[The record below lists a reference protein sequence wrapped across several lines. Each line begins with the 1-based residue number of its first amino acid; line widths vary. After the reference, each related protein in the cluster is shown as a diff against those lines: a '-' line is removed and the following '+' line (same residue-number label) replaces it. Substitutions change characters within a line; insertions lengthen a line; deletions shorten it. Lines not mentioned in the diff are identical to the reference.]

1 MSKHNFRKLEIW
13 IQSMNIVK
21 EVYEII
27 AKFPVDERFG
37 LKSQMSRCAVSV
49 PSNIAEGSSRS
60 SIKEFSHF
68 LDIALGSSFELETQ
82 LIIAQDLFQ
91 IDNES
96 IIEKCQNLQRMITGF
111 KQKINN

>member
-13 IQSMNIVK
+13 IQSMNLVK
-21 EVYEII
+21 DVYEVI
-27 AKFPVDERFG
+27 ALFPVDERFG
-37 LKSQMSRCAVSV
+37 LKSQMSRCAISV

-82 LIIAQDLFQ
+82 LIIAQDLF
-91 IDNES
+91 NVNNFEL
-96 IIEKCQNLQRMITGF
+96 IEKCQNLQRMITGF

>member
-27 AKFPVDERFG
+27 ALFPTDERFG
-37 LKSQMSRCAVSV
+37 LKSQITRCAVSV

-91 IDNES
+91 IDNEL

>member
-1 MSKHNFRKLEIW
+1 ME
-13 IQSMNIVK
+13 IVK
-21 EVYEII
+21 EVYLIVSS
-27 AKFPVDERFG
+27 FPIDERYG
-37 LKSQMSRCAVSV
+37 LKSQMSRCAISV

-60 SIKEFSHF
+60 SIKDFSHF

-82 LIIAQDLFQ
+82 LIIAQELFQ
-91 IDNES
+91 VDNES

>member
-13 IQSMNIVK
+13 IQSMSIVK
-21 EVYEII
+21 EVYQII
-27 AKFPVDERFG
+27 ATFPVDERFG

-91 IDNES
+91 IDNEL
-96 IIEKCQNLQRMITGF
+96 IIEQCQNLQRMIIGF

>member
-13 IQSMNIVK
+13 IQSMDIVK
-21 EVYEII
+21 EVYEVV
-27 AKFPVDERFG
+27 ASFPIDERFG
-37 LKSQMSRCAVSV
+37 LKSQMSRCAISV

-82 LIIAQDLFQ
+82 LIITQDLFQ

>member
-13 IQSMNIVK
+13 IQSINIVK

-27 AKFPVDERFG
+27 ATFPVDERFG

-68 LDIALGSSFELETQ
+68 LDVALGSSFELETQ

-91 IDNES
+91 TDNES
-96 IIEKCQNLQRMITGF
+96 IIEKCQNLQRMIIGF

>member
-13 IQSMNIVK
+13 IQSMEVVK
-21 EVYEII
+21 DVYKII
-27 AKFPVDERFG
+27 ALFPIEERFG

-82 LIIAQDLFQ
+82 LIISQELFQ
-91 IDNES
+91 IDNEL

-111 KQKINN
+111 KQKINH

>member
-1 MSKHNFRKLEIW
+1 MAKHNFRKLEIW
-13 IQSMNIVK
+13 MQSMDIVK

-27 AKFPVDERFG
+27 AQFPIDERFG
-37 LKSQMSRCAVSV
+37 LKSQVSRCAISV

>member
-1 MSKHNFRKLEIW
+1 MKHNFRKLEIW
-13 IQSMNIVK
+13 IQSMEIVK
-21 EVYEII
+21 EVYSII
-27 AKFPVDERFG
+27 ASFPNDERFG
-37 LKSQMSRCAVSV
+37 LKSQMSRCAISV

-60 SIKEFSHF
+60 SVKEFSHF
-68 LDIALGSSFELETQ
+68 LDISLGSSFELETQ

-91 IDNES
+91 INNEV

>member
-13 IQSMNIVK
+13 IQSMDIVK

-27 AKFPVDERFG
+27 ALFPLDERFG
-37 LKSQMSRCAVSV
+37 LKSQMSRCAISV

-91 IDNES
+91 IDNEL
-96 IIEKCQNLQRMITGF
+96 IIEKCQNLQRMISGF

>member
-1 MSKHNFRKLEIW
+1 MAKHNFRNLEIW
-13 IQSMNIVK
+13 IQSMSVVK
-21 EVYEII
+21 DVYEVI
-27 AKFPVDERFG
+27 ALFPIDERFG
-37 LKSQMSRCAVSV
+37 LKSQMSRCAISV

-82 LIIAQDLFQ
+82 LIITQDLFQ
-91 IDNES
+91 VDNSS
-96 IIEKCQNLQRMITGF
+96 IIDKCQHLQRMITGF

>member
-1 MSKHNFRKLEIW
+1 MEIW
-13 IQSMNIVK
+13 IISMDVVK
-21 EVYEII
+21 DVYAVISD
-27 AKFPVDERFG
+27 FPVDERYG

-60 SIKEFSHF
+60 SVKEFSHF

-82 LIIAQDLFQ
+82 LIIAHDLFQ
-91 IDNES
+91 AETHT
-96 IIEKCQNLQRMITGF
+96 IIEKCQNLQRMIIGF

>member
-1 MSKHNFRKLEIW
+1 MLKHNFRKLEIW
-13 IQSMNIVK
+13 IQAMNIVK
-21 EVYEII
+21 EIYEII
-27 AKFPVDERFG
+27 AQFPVDERFG

-60 SIKEFSHF
+60 SIKEFSYF

-82 LIIAQDLFQ
+82 LILAQELF
-91 IDNES
+91 NLETNLT
-96 IIEKCQNLQRMITGF
+96 IEKCQNLQRMIIGF